1 MSPFSRLN
9 PSKKNYATFNER
21 FSTEEGKEDEVVC
34 GAHVRD
40 VITGEEFDVRAKC
53 VVNATGPFTDAI
65 RKMDDPTERNICQ
78 PSSGVH
84 IVLPE
89 YYRYCWLRKQ
99 PTFGDTTPWSPREA
113 SPEIPYWWHVTTQ
126 IKVVFLIGWCK
137 FPTWHDQSEALPS
150 YGYWH
155 VISMKFL
162 HSFLRRHFAG
172 KPLVTSRNVGC
183 FLGLQPPVVQKADS
197 AIFRIN
203 LLPLDSVIGFPNILR
218 SLSQVCTWHY
228 LHLDWINLYL
238 NDSYRNDSGS
248 KRPVTRTLVV
258 SIRYDLAQALEL
270 LHKNISITS
279 VQ

>member
-1 MSPFSRLN
+1 MSPFNRLN

-99 PTFGDTTPWSPREA
+99 PTFGDATPWSSRET
-113 SPEIPYWWHVTTQ
+113 SSEIPYWWRVTTQ

-137 FPTWHDQSEALPS
+137 FPALHDQSEALPS
-150 YGYWH
+150 YGYWRI
-155 VISMKFL
+155 ISMEFL
-162 HSFLRRHFAG
+162 HSFLRRHFAE

-183 FLGLQPPVVQKADS
+183 FLGLQPPVVQ
-197 AIFRIN
+197 
-203 LLPLDSVIGFPNILR
+203 
-218 SLSQVCTWHY
+218 
-228 LHLDWINLYL
+228 
-238 NDSYRNDSGS
+238 
-248 KRPVTRTLVV
+248 
-258 SIRYDLAQALEL
+258 
-270 LHKNISITS
+270 
-279 VQ
+279 